1 MEVNAIFFILP
12 LVILQTVPHI
22 TAHGLLVAQ
31 VKAASLVNFKH
42 PSRGLYL
49 FGDLPPALITRCAFH
64 VTPQCGDACGVDQLA
79 SVVLYDRFV
88 KRQKTRKLPLSM
100 KKTS

>member
-1 MEVNAIFFILP
+1 M
-12 LVILQTVPHI
+12 
-22 TAHGLLVAQ
+22 
-31 VKAASLVNFKH
+31 VNFKH

-64 VTPQCGDACGVDQLA
+64 VTPKCGDVCSIDQFA

-88 KRQKTRKLPLSM
+88 KRQKNEEAAVVEHEKS
-100 KKTS
+100 S